1 MSEPSRRIRRGSVA
15 RSRPTVTRRP
25 VVRAAPKRPSTASRA
40 LATLPLPTALLK
52 RVLRWSAGV
61 TILCGAIVLLVLV
74 GVPQYV
80 GNRLG
85 AAAGD
90 MGFVMR
96 RVEPRGLH
104 HLDPM
109 AVYDAA
115 YDQQSI
121 AMPLVDLD
129 AIRRRLLRYGWVED
143 ARVSRR
149 FPDTLVVDIVERT
162 PAAIWQN
169 HGHLALIDASGVVL
183 APVALDDMPDLP
195 LVVGPDANRQI
206 ASLQALIA
214 AAPQLKP
221 MIAGATWIGG
231 RRWDIRFQSGET
243 LALPEGDAAQRHALT
258 KFAGIDANATLLGK
272 GYKRF
277 DMRIPGK
284 MTIRLSDEP
293 GHEISDPAPAPAG
306 AGAGATQQGGIDHGT
321 A

>member
-1 MSEPSRRIRRGSVA
+1 MTEPGRSRIRRGTVA
-15 RSRPTVTRRP
+15 RARPTVTRRP

-40 LATLPLPTALLK
+40 LARLPLPTAFL
-52 RVLRWSAGV
+52 RRILRWTAA
-61 TILCGAIVLLVLV
+61 IAALCGAVVLLFLV
-74 GVPQYV
+74 GIPQYA
-80 GNRLG
+80 GERLG

-96 RVEPRGLH
+96 RVDPRGLH

-115 YDQQSI
+115 YDQQST
-121 AMPLVDLD
+121 AMPLVDLA
-129 AIRRRLLRYGWVED
+129 AIRQRLLRYGWVQD

-149 FPDTLVVDIVERT
+149 FPDTLVVDVVERT
-162 PAAIWQN
+162 PAAIWQH
-169 HGHLALIDASGVVL
+169 HGQLALIDASGVVL
-183 APVALDDMPDLP
+183 APVTLDRMPDLP
-195 LVVGPDANRQI
+195 LVVGPDANRQV
-206 ASLQALIA
+206 AALQALIA
-214 AAPQLKP
+214 SAPQLKP

-243 LALPEGDAAQRHALT
+243 LALPQGDAAQRHALA

-277 DMRIPGK
+277 DMRMPGK

-293 GHEISDPAPAPAG
+293 GNEINDPAPAG
-306 AGAGATQQGGIDHGT
+306 AGVAPQGGIDHGT